1 MQKQK
6 KVSVV
11 DLRQAEE
18 VANRLLDSEEH
29 AVEAAIPGVAEEASV
44 VIGRLVTA
52 LENAQT
58 ALLQA
63 KLRAA
68 KVETFVR
75 MIAGLR
81 VWDHAD
87 ESGVP
92 SESNEC
98 DEPTEGHLDSH
109 QCLMGL
115 IQDARSLQ
123 AKSP

>member
-1 MQKQK
+1 MQKQEK
-6 KVSVV
+6 IPAV

-18 VANRLLDSEEH
+18 IANRLLDSEEH
-29 AVEAAIPGVAEEASV
+29 AVEAAIPGVAEDASAM
-44 VIGRLVTA
+44 IGRLATA
-52 LENAQT
+52 LEHAQT
-58 ALLQA
+58 ALLQV

-68 KVETFVR
+68 KAESFVR

-87 ESGVP
+87 EIGVP
-92 SESNEC
+92 SESDEC
-98 DEPTEGHLDSH
+98 DAPTEGHLDSH
-109 QCLMGL
+109 QCLMRL